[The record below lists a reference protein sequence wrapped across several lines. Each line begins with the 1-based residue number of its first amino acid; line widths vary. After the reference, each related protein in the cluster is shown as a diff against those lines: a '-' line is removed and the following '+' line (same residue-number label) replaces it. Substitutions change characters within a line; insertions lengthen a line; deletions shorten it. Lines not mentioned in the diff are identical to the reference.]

1 MSVLDLHV
9 LRNTPLIRDPFDFV
23 IVPGFIAA
31 GALPAL
37 MAGYPAVST
46 PGSVPLSQ
54 LRYGDAFSAFVA
66 ELEGPAFRA
75 AVEEKLN
82 VDLAGRPTMITARG
96 RCRAKDGKV
105 HTDSATKIVTVL
117 IYMNPAWGESGGR
130 LRLLRSPDLED
141 VVAEV
146 PPDAGTLLLFRRAD
160 NSWHGHQPFHGTR
173 RALQMNWVT
182 EAAVVERELARHSFT
197 ARLKRMNPFA
207 RRALSTGSR
216 S

>member
-9 LRNTPLIRDPFDFV
+9 LRNTPLVRDPFDFV
-23 IVPGFIAA
+23 IVPGFVKAA
-31 GALPAL
+31 ALPAL

-54 LRYGDAFSAFVA
+54 LRYGDVFAAFVD
-66 ELEGPAFRA
+66 ELEGPEFRA
-75 AVEEKLN
+75 AVEDKLN
-82 VDLAGRPTMITARG
+82 VALDGRPTMITARG

-105 HTDSATKIVTVL
+105 HTDSVTKIVTVL

-141 VVAEV
+141 MVAEV

-160 NSWHGHQPFHGTR
+160 NSWHGHHPFQGTR

-182 EAAVVERELARHSFT
+182 DAAVVERELARHSFT
-197 ARLKRMNPFA
+197 ARLKRMNPFV
-207 RRALSTGSR
+207 RRAQSAGSA